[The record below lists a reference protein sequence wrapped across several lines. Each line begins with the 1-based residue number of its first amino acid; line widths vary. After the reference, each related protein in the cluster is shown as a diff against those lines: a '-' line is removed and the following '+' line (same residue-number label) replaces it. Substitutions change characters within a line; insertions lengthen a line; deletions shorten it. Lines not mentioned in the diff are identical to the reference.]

1 MIIADSDFELRAN
14 GNGML
19 IARMLHW
26 LRYCRCVV
34 LMSFLGVLTAAL
46 TEKKYRKI
54 SFSLAALPLLANIH
68 KLAKSA
74 SRYGIVWF

>member
-1 MIIADSDFELRAN
+1 MFIADGDFELRAS
-14 GNGML
+14 GNGMS

-26 LRYCRCVV
+26 LWYCRCGV
-34 LMSFLGVLTAAL
+34 LMSFSGVLTAAL

-54 SFSLAALPLLANIH
+54 SFSLAAFPLLADIH

-74 SRYGIVWF
+74 SRYGIVWL